1 MHGCLTYAAHT
12 HKGGIIMPFAEEF
25 MLQGTFTAPATL
37 PGVQLVNCGF
47 LPTKVQLINRSA
59 IASMTGGPPA
69 LNPGTNYL
77 GFQWDWN
84 VDFGSTVT
92 SVLAMAPNNAVATV
106 PVVSNGLITTNGI
119 AQYNGQI
126 ASPGVNSIGFG
137 PTVTGGALSKANPA
151 QLTSTAHGLQ
161 TGDQI
166 MITGP
171 FTATTAMNQLG
182 GIIFTVTVTGAN
194 TVTIPINTN
203 VANFTATTV
212 TTWKKVIQPPYFY
225 PQRATITGI
234 TAANPMV
241 VTTSTAHGLT
251 VGQKVRLSVPAIM
264 GMTQAN
270 NLVGQITAVT
280 TTTVTLDIDSSA
292 FTAFGWPATT
302 SVPFNPAR
310 LIPIGSGPSAVSTP
324 PYWYDDTLLD
334 ATANVSF
341 QGFSVGTNILVA
353 GSATVLGIT
362 ASDVFS
368 WTAWRASI

>member
-1 MHGCLTYAAHT
+1 MTFPGRA
-12 HKGGIIMPFAEEF
+12 MV
-25 MLQGTFTAPATL
+25 QGTFTAPATL
-37 PGVQLVNCGF
+37 PGALNINCGF
-47 LPTKVQLINRSA
+47 VPTKVQLINRSA

-84 VDFGSTVT
+84 TDFGTTLT

-106 PVVSNGLITTNGI
+106 PVVSNGLITSNGI
-119 AQYNGQI
+119 SPYNGQI
-126 ASPGVNSIGFG
+126 ASPGTNSYTLGAA
-137 PTVTGGALSKANPA
+137 VTGGALSKANPA
-151 QLTSTAHGLQ
+151 QLTSNAHGLQ

-171 FTATTAMNQLG
+171 FTAATAMSQLG

-203 VANFTATTV
+203 TANFTATTV
-212 TTWKKVIQPPYFY
+212 TTWRKVLTPSYYY
-225 PQRATITGI
+225 PQRTTITGI

-241 VTTSTAHGLT
+241 ITTATNHGLT
-251 VGQKVRLSVPAIM
+251 VGQQVRVSVPSVM

-270 NLVGQITAVT
+270 NVTAVITAVT
-280 TTTVTLDIDSSA
+280 ATTVTLGSVDSSA
-292 FTAFGWPATT
+292 FTAFAWPAVT

-310 LIPIGSGPSAVSTP
+310 LIPIGSGPTP
-324 PYWYDDTLLD
+324 TTFLPNVQYNFDTLDD
-334 ATANVSF
+334 ATTNQAF
-341 QGFSVGTNILVA
+341 QGFSVGTNILVTA
-353 GSATVLGIT
+353 SSTVLGIT

-368 WTAWRASI
+368 WTAWRQDA

>member
-1 MHGCLTYAAHT
+1 MG
-12 HKGGIIMPFAEEF
+12 FAEEF

-37 PGVQLVNCGF
+37 PGAVNINCGF

-106 PVVSNGLITTNGI
+106 PVVSNGLITSNGI

-126 ASPGVNSIGFG
+126 ATPGVNSIGFG

-151 QLTSTAHGLQ
+151 QLTSVAHGLQ

-182 GIIFTVTVTGAN
+182 GMIFTVTVTGAN
-194 TVTIPINTN
+194 TVTIPVNTN
-203 VANFTATTV
+203 TANFTATTV
-212 TTWKKVIQPPYFY
+212 TTWKKVVQAPYYY
-225 PQRATITGI
+225 PQRATITNI

-241 VTTSTAHGLT
+241 ITTSTNHGLT
-251 VGQKVRLSVPAIM
+251 AGQQIRIQVPSVF

-270 NLVGQITAVT
+270 NLTGTITAVT
-280 TTTVTLDIDSSA
+280 ATTITVGGIDSSA
-292 FTAFGWPATT
+292 FTAFAWPAV
-302 SVPFNPAR
+302 SSLPFNRAHV
-310 LIPIGSGPSAVSTP
+310 IPIGSGPISTSYLP
-324 PYWYDDTLLD
+324 SVQYSYDTLED
-334 ATANVSF
+334 ATNNQSF
-341 QGFSVGTNILVA
+341 QGFSVGTNILVTA
-353 GSATVLGIT
+353 SATVLGIT

>member
-1 MHGCLTYAAHT
+1 
-12 HKGGIIMPFAEEF
+12 MPFAEEF

-47 LPTKVQLINRSA
+47 LPTKVQLINRTA

-126 ASPGVNSIGFG
+126 ASPGVASLGFG

-161 TGDQI
+161 TGDKI

-182 GIIFTVTVTGAN
+182 GIVFSVTVTGAN

-212 TTWKKVIQPPYFY
+212 TTWRKVTQDAYYY
-225 PQRATITGI
+225 PQNAVITGI

-241 VTTSTAHGLT
+241 VTTSTNHGLT
-251 VGQKVRLSVPAIM
+251 VGQKVRLKVPAIM
-264 GMTQAN
+264 GMTQAD
-270 NLVGQITAVT
+270 NLQGVITAVT
-280 TTTVTLDIDSSA
+280 STTFTLGAIDSSA
-292 FTAFGWPATT
+292 FTAFGWPATS

-310 LIPIGSGPSAVSTP
+310 VIPIGSGPSVVSTP
-324 PYWYDDTLLD
+324 PYYYDDTLLD
-334 ATANVSF
+334 ATTNVSF

-353 GSATVLGIT
+353 GSSTVLGIT